1 VDCISKYISQ
11 FGGRSCPTCRAP
23 FARPSPF
30 IALPHM
36 QLSLANIERDAV
48 GEEPAI
54 IRRNLV
60 DTNKLD
66 ELKHE
71 NQLLQDQ
78 QKLFRDNLNA
88 ADQDL

>member
-1 VDCISKYISQ
+1 
-11 FGGRSCPTCRAP
+11 
-23 FARPSPF
+23 
-30 IALPHM
+30 M

-48 GEEPAI
+48 GEEPTI